1 MKIIAFEDLDI
12 CYKKILDAINKNQIT
27 DAFSLLREIEEPI
40 DFWYFRKESK
50 VLNLTNPLYLILAC
64 YFKEEEYEII
74 INKFD
79 TTLFYSNLSELTIQ
93 QVDYLKKE
101 AERNSQSLSYFLENV
116 KDENNHYCDIVVS
129 IIESLGNRN
138 NFYFQ
143 KNFQNKDKKILLSNI
158 NYFLKR
164 LKEKDLFFPSV
175 KLIDKLL
182 DSYFIENSFNIDPS
196 LNYKDIKSIYDPI
209 IEGNCELSDYL
220 KYSLYSKKQYEGKLL
235 SHLESLLKI
244 YLEEGFAP
252 QIKNIHK
259 DKITSSF
266 FNNYFDHVIM
276 SGKLNEINAILL
288 NPDDVEYSTFMFAI
302 LMKRYVIEKKKE
314 NRVILK
320 KALNFMLEKG
330 LDADFPFI
338 KDPYST
344 SQSVEQFF
352 KSEIMGGYFSNK
364 TEKNRQNQMISY
376 YKENKTLME
385 KNYILNHIPLLR
397 EVEPFIQKKKRI

>member
-27 DAFSLLREIEEPI
+27 DAFSLLREIEKPI

-64 YFKEEEYEII
+64 YFKEEDYELI

-116 KDENNHYCDIVVS
+116 KDENNHYCDVVVS

-196 LNYKDIKSIYDPI
+196 LNYKDIKSIYEPI

-344 SQSVEQFF
+344 
-352 KSEIMGGYFSNK
+352 
-364 TEKNRQNQMISY
+364 
-376 YKENKTLME
+376 
-385 KNYILNHIPLLR
+385 
-397 EVEPFIQKKKRI
+397 